1 MHISTGWRRLN
12 DDGHKFRL
20 HWTKG
25 LHFLRTACVNCLI
38 YRKVQLT
45 PSFHFQKYEQFI
57 HKFEMRVFEKLHAHY
72 KQVQTK
78 WPPSIKVYNNSESLL
93 SILEKLV
100 QLF

>member
-20 HWTKG
+20 HWPKG
-25 LHFLRTACVNCLI
+25 LHFLRTACVNCLN

-45 PSFHFQKYEQFI
+45 PSFHFQKFEQFT
-57 HKFEMRVFEKLHAHY
+57 HKFVMRAFEKLHADY
-72 KQVQTK
+72 KQAQTK
-78 WPPSIKVYNNSESLL
+78 WRHSIKVYNNSESLL
-93 SILEKLV
+93 SILEKLA